1 MAIGENYY
9 YACLDFDK
17 TVVYFEFKGG
27 EGGVYF
33 REVRR
38 FGRNLFKNNQG
49 SMHVG
54 QGEKYIVTTG
64 MEADTSINV
73 WSMTG

>member
-1 MAIGENYY
+1 
-9 YACLDFDK
+9 
-17 TVVYFEFKGG
+17 
-27 EGGVYF
+27 
-33 REVRR
+33 VRR

-54 QGEKYIVTTG
+54 QSEKYIVTTG

-73 WSMTG
+73 WSMTGEKLASVSSYQI